1 MLKPGTIGIFLC
13 LLVLCSCAT
22 GDPIRSPLPAEV
34 PMNELAGR
42 GGLLIVT
49 LRLESGEDLPFMVD
63 TGTSDT
69 MIDKSL
75 EPRLGKPL
83 GTAVFQSWGAKETN
97 SIYAAPKLYLGG
109 APLMMTGT
117 GIYTYDCTQMSSG
130 AGRPIMGILGA
141 DILQHYCIQLD
152 FAAGKMRF
160 LDDERADK
168 KMWGKAFRIVALNS
182 RDARPSVAGNLFGA
196 QGPHSLIDSGFDD
209 DGWLMPKYHR
219 QWTNQAVPPA
229 KGETRSPDGMFGG
242 EKYPFVSLRAQD
254 VESDGI
260 GIHFLARHLV
270 TLDFPKRTM
279 YLQRQIFGPLP
290 DPRLKTTRMEVLDPM
305 IQAVIREDA
314 AAARSELARIQ
325 RSNAPDL
332 AKAVAQR
339 LVATLENE
347 PKPAPAEV
355 PPDVTTVALGDLR
368 PERAEVG
375 WLKPAANRIPLN
387 GEIESPLLDSG
398 KIHATGLFAHAP
410 SRYVYD
416 LGGEW
421 KRLRG
426 QAGLH
431 TAFQPYAH
439 GIVFVIKTDGREVF
453 RSSII
458 RGSKEVSYDID
469 LTGVKTLDL
478 LVDKAYK
485 QNGGNW
491 SLWLDPTLFR

>member
-1 MLKPGTIGIFLC
+1 
-13 LLVLCSCAT
+13 
-22 GDPIRSPLPAEV
+22 
-34 PMNELAGR
+34 
-42 GGLLIVT
+42 
-49 LRLESGEDLPFMVD
+49 
-63 TGTSDT
+63 
-69 MIDKSL
+69 
-75 EPRLGKPL
+75 
-83 GTAVFQSWGAKETN
+83 
-97 SIYAAPKLYLGG
+97 
-109 APLMMTGT
+109 
-117 GIYTYDCTQMSSG
+117 
-130 AGRPIMGILGA
+130 
-141 DILQHYCIQLD
+141 
-152 FAAGKMRF
+152 
-160 LDDERADK
+160 
-168 KMWGKAFRIVALNS
+168 
-182 RDARPSVAGNLFGA
+182 
-196 QGPHSLIDSGFDD
+196 
-209 DGWLMPKYHR
+209 
-219 QWTNQAVPPA
+219 
-229 KGETRSPDGMFGG
+229 
-242 EKYPFVSLRAQD
+242 
-254 VESDGI
+254 
-260 GIHFLARHLV
+260 
-270 TLDFPKRTM
+270 
-279 YLQRQIFGPLP
+279 
-290 DPRLKTTRMEVLDPM
+290 MEVLDPM